1 MRVLLGI
8 TGGIAAYKAAS
19 LIRLLTEAGHEV
31 TVLPTENALRFIG
44 KPTLEALSGHPVDI
58 DMYANV
64 SEVRHVALG
73 QNADLIIVAPATA
86 AFLARLATGL
96 ADDLLLNAILAS
108 SAEVVLAPAMHTE
121 MWLNPATKSNVDLLR
136 ARGVRV
142 MDPTTGRLTGADSGP
157 GRLPEP
163 EDIFQFALTGADDAT
178 VLAGLKVLVTAGGTR
193 EAIDPVRFI
202 GNQSSGKQGLAFARQ
217 AMALGASVKLI
228 ACNLDKSL
236 PGAEVV
242 HVTDV
247 AQLKAE
253 LDATSA
259 DILVM
264 AAAVS
269 DFTVIRSDS
278 KLRRGEL
285 TSLALEPTPDLV
297 AHWAAANPESTTLA
311 FALEDRSDLI
321 SAAQEKLESKRVSAV
336 LANRPS
342 ALGAENNE
350 ALFVSDAKT
359 EELSGSKDE
368 VARAALLNLAAMHS
382 AAKAKL

>member
-19 LIRLLTEAGHEV
+19 LIRLLTEDGHEV

-58 DMYANV
+58 DMYSNV

-73 QNADLIIVAPATA
+73 QNADLIIIAPATA

-121 MWLNPATKSNVDLLR
+121 MWQNPATKSNVDLLR

-142 MDPTTGRLTGADSGP
+142 MDPATGRLTGADSGP

-163 EDIFQFALTGADDAT
+163 EDIFQFALTSASDAA

-202 GNQSSGKQGLAFARQ
+202 GNQSSGKQGIAFARQ

-228 ACNLDKSL
+228 ACNLDKGL
-236 PGAEVV
+236 AGAEVV

-321 SAAQEKLESKRVSAV
+321 PAAREKLESKRVSAV